1 MWLMSEQYLHSHGNI
16 NVCMK
21 HAHALVHEWDVAV
34 GEVVM
39 AKKVKVSSS
48 MVGDNK

>member
-1 MWLMSEQYLHSHGNI
+1 
-16 NVCMK
+16 MK
-21 HAHALVHEWDVAV
+21 YAPALVHEWDMAV

-39 AKKVKVSSS
+39 VKKVKVSSS